1 MLDGLEWMD
10 MAVIETDVV
19 GLLEDRTDLTA
30 AGPGAGFDQEPPEA
44 GPGIASR
51 GLRSILRATDLVASS
66 LAWLVALSVS
76 GLELGV
82 RWLLVAL
89 AGIVTVWM
97 LGAIRGLYLARVSSV
112 RSLEL
117 AKLLGVCAWSA
128 ATGTLVARVALGEPT
143 VAPLLALLAVAFV
156 GQFALLAIGRSIYD
170 DWMKQHRARGEYC
183 RRVVL
188 IGYDNALA
196 SLCATLRDHP
206 EAGFRVVGYFGPHLD
221 PGGERA
227 QPLRLGG
234 YADVATWIDEGG
246 ASGAVVS
253 AAALASPEVGILVR
267 DLLAAGVHVHLSSGL
282 AGIDSRR
289 LRALPLAHEP
299 LLYIEQGSSTDR
311 ERVKRAMDLIAAPLG
326 LLVVSPVLLVAML
339 AVKLGDGGP
348 AFYSQQRVGRHGRSF
363 RMWKLRTMVVD
374 AENRRDELD
383 EYNARTG
390 PLFKAVDDPRVTP
403 VGRLLRALSID
414 ELPQLFNVITGSM
427 TLVGPRP
434 ALASEVEE
442 FDVELLR
449 RLDVVPGITGL
460 WQVEARDNP
469 NFSAYRRL
477 DLFYLDNWSVS
488 LDLVILLLTLHVVVI
503 RAIRSLAGRFHRL
516 FRRGRAVV
524 VATGTLDG

>member
-1 MLDGLEWMD
+1 MSVMHR
-10 MAVIETDVV
+10 DVV
-19 GLLEDRTDLTA
+19 GLLDDRHDRSS
-30 AGPGAGFDQEPPEA
+30 AGPEAELDEHPEV
-44 GPGIASR
+44 GPGIAPR
-51 GLRSILRATDLVASS
+51 RLRAILRATDLVASS
-66 LAWLVALSVS
+66 VAWLVALTAS
-76 GLELGV
+76 GLDLGV
-82 RWLLVAL
+82 RWLPVAG
-89 AGIVTVWM
+89 AGIATLWL

-128 ATGTLVARVALGEPT
+128 VAGTLAARVALGEQA
-143 VAPLLALLAVAFV
+143 VAPLAVLLAVAFL
-156 GQFALLAIGRSIYD
+156 GQFTLLTVGRSIYD
-170 DWMKQHRARGEYC
+170 DWLKQHRARGENC

-188 IGYDNALA
+188 IGYDDALA

-206 EAGFRVVGYFGPHLD
+206 EVGFRVVGYFGPDLD
-221 PGGERA
+221 DGGDCVH
-227 QPLRLGG
+227 PLRLGD
-234 YADVATWIDEGG
+234 YADVSAWLDEDG

-253 AAALASPEVGILVR
+253 AAALASSQVGDLVR
-267 DLLAAGVHVHLSSGL
+267 ELLAAGVHVDLSPGL

-299 LLYIEQGSSTDR
+299 LLYIEPGRSTLDR
-311 ERVKRAMDLIAAPLG
+311 ERVKRVIDLLLAPLA
-326 LLVVSPVLLVAML
+326 LLVASPVLLVSML

-348 AFYSQQRVGRHGRSF
+348 VFYSQERVGRHGRTF

-374 AENRRDELD
+374 ADRRRDELD

-390 PLFKAVDDPRVTP
+390 PLFKAVADPRVTP
-403 VGRLLRALSID
+403 VGRILRALSLD
-414 ELPQLFNVITGSM
+414 EVPQLFNVLSGRM

-434 ALASEVEE
+434 ALPAEVEE

-449 RLDVVPGITGL
+449 RLDVVPGLTGL

-477 DLFYLDNWSVS
+477 DLFYLDNWSVT

-503 RAIRSLAGRFHRL
+503 RATHALAGRFHRVV
-516 FRRGRAVV
+516 RRDGGVV
-524 VATGTLDG
+524 PATGTLDG